1 MAFSKQ
7 AFLSTKMTR
16 THTVACPTLL
26 VVKSTALLYD
36 TGSHATSF
44 RETWMAYKKD
54 KTDNT
59 NSGKGTTKRRRWGKR
74 IFKIVLIVVI
84 VLILPW
90 PADNSTYVG
99 SDYQRSTLARL
110 DEKPV
115 SPAEPGTIWVG
126 TAEVDIT
133 PPPGHPLAGH
143 SQRIFKSYK
152 SIHLRCYGRALTLTS
167 GSQMVTILTADL
179 LIIHQVVSEEI
190 LAKAG
195 LEADGVYFTAGHT
208 HAGPGGYVDRW
219 IEEICIGKY
228 NAEYFDFL
236 TTKLAEAIKESRKEL
251 TKAQMGLLTVDAGK
265 NLRNNINEN
274 LPTFGKLSALVF
286 RKDGD
291 DSADAKPLAVL
302 VSYSAH
308 PTILTQHQRYLSA
321 DYPGT
326 LVDELKA
333 RTGAEM
339 VMFSAGSVGQT
350 NHAFRKPRPQE
361 RRARSEAY
369 GKRIADWLTNN
380 WDQIEYDR
388 KLVMWNERL
397 QVDLP
402 TFRIT
407 VGKRLRLNPLFTG
420 RLLDRRTHLHVIR
433 IGKAVLVGFPADYSS
448 DLAIMLDGW
457 FSERGL
463 EFVPTSFNGDWRGIY
478 FQVKRSSSMAN
489 MRHG

>member
-1 MAFSKQ
+1 MAN
-7 AFLSTKMTR
+7 
-16 THTVACPTLL
+16 
-26 VVKSTALLYD
+26 
-36 TGSHATSF
+36 
-44 RETWMAYKKD
+44 KKD
-54 KTDNT
+54 KADNT
-59 NSGKGTTKRRRWGKR
+59 SSGKRTTKRRRWVKR
-74 IFKIVLIVVI
+74 IFIIVLVVVI

-99 SDYQRSTLARL
+99 SNYQSLTLARL
-110 DEKPV
+110 NKKPV
-115 SPAEPGTIWVG
+115 SSAEPRTILVG

-133 PPPGHPLAGH
+133 PPVGHPLAGH

-152 SIHLRCYGRALTLTS
+152 SIHSRCYGHALTLAS

-179 LIIHQVVSEEI
+179 LTIHQVVSQEV

-236 TTKLAEAIKESRKEL
+236 TTKLAEVIKESRKEL
-251 TKAQMGLLTVDAGK
+251 TKAQMGLLTVDAGH
-265 NLRNNINEN
+265 NLRNNIDEN

-286 RKDGD
+286 RKNGD
-291 DSADAKPLAVL
+291 DSTDTKPLAVL
-302 VSYSAH
+302 VSYGAH

-321 DYPGT
+321 DYPGA
-326 LVDELKA
+326 LVDELKT
-333 RTGAEM
+333 RTGTEM

-369 GKRIADWLTNN
+369 GKLVADWLTNN
-380 WDQIEYDR
+380 WDQIKYTR
-388 KLVMWNERL
+388 KLALWNERL

-402 TFRIT
+402 KFRIT

-420 RLLDRRTHLHVIR
+420 HLLDRRTHLHVIR

-463 EFVPTSFNGDWRGIY
+463 EFVPTSFNGDWRGYIFSSETFFKY
-478 FQVKRSSSMAN
+478 GKYETRLMSYYGPWIGEYLNDLVKRMVERTIPSQETQ
-489 MRHG
+489 